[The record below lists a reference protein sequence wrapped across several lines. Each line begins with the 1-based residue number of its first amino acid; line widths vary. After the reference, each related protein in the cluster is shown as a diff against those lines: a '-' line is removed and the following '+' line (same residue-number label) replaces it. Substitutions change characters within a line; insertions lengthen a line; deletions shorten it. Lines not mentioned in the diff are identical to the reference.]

1 MKQQVHILF
10 KGSVQGVGF
19 RWAAR
24 KYAVS
29 NNLNGWVKNMPNG
42 RVELVAQGEKY
53 AIIDFINDIEE
64 SMSGYILQK
73 EVNWQEIQQDFNDFE
88 IRF

>member
-1 MKQQVHILF
+1 MKQQAHILF

-19 RWAAR
+19 RWAVR

-29 NNLNGWVKNMPNG
+29 NNLNGWVKNLPDG
-42 RVELVAQGEKY
+42 KVELVAQGEKD
-53 AIIDFINDIEE
+53 AIIDFINDMEE
-64 SMSGYILQK
+64 TMGGYILEK
-73 EVNWQEIQQDFNDFE
+73 RVDFQEFQQDFNDFE

>member
-1 MKQQVHILF
+1 MKQQAHILF

-29 NNLNGWVKNMPNG
+29 NNLNGWVKNLPDG
-42 RVELVAQGEKY
+42 KVEIVVQGEKD
-53 AIIDFINDIEE
+53 AIIDFINDMEE
-64 SMSGYILQK
+64 TMGGYILEK
-73 EVNWQEIQQDFNDFE
+73 RVDFQELQQDFNDFE